1 MSEELI
7 GTEIINEE
15 IIYKYFPELT
25 PAQKEQFKDRKSVV

>member
-15 IIYKYFPELT
+15 VIYKYFPELT
-25 PAQKEQFKDRKSVV
+25 PVQKE